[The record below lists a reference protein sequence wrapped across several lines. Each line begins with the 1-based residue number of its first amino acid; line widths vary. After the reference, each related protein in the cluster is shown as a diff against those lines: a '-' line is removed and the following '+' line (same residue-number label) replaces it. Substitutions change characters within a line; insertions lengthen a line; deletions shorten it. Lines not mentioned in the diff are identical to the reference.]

1 MIPFV
6 ASEDTMTRFLEATQ
20 GLSLYKCLL
29 KTDVD
34 RIMTTGVLSAKQQ
47 GPDQGYIGLRETPE
61 ARLSVR
67 HPFMTMSISLRTV
80 SCSWSF
86 RRRALRTLPR
96 SIRGRI
102 VNFNP
107 PLSKNPTGMSP
118 RIGERGIF
126 GEIFHCKRSMD
137 LAFL

>member
-86 RRRALRTLPR
+86 RRMAFCILYHAVSGGTWHFWGDLPLQA
-96 SIRGRI
+96 IDANGI
-102 VNFNP
+102 
-107 PLSKNPTGMSP
+107 PLINAQ
-118 RIGERGIF
+118 F
-126 GEIFHCKRSMD
+126 FEIQ
-137 LAFL
+137 